1 MQKTLSLLFLSM
13 FLSCLA
19 NAELVDR
26 VVAVVNDE
34 TVLQSDLQKF
44 SQNLSKQG
52 SVDEML
58 LMGETQNSLK
68 SSTKGQLDY
77 LINERILDSEIKR
90 QNLSVTVERVEQ
102 EIRDIAKRN
111 GVSRNEMLAMVKKQG
126 MSAAE
131 YQDFIKTRI
140 ERQSLVEAEITSKIR
155 VSDEDVMA
163 YYARKF
169 PGAST
174 GAYEYT
180 LAHIF
185 FNPKKGG
192 AEAAKERAL
201 KVVRKL
207 KAGENFDTLAEQ
219 NSEDSNFTTGGTLGT
234 FKSGEF
240 SAEMENAVKDLDVG
254 QTSTVAASRSG
265 YHILKVLGKKVISD
279 PRFDQEKE
287 KIRSVLFEQAFSRH
301 LKNWVAQKR
310 EDSFIRI
317 NN

>member
-1 MQKTLSLLFLSM
+1 MFKRFSLLCFVCSLS
-13 FLSCLA
+13 FVA
-19 NAELVDR
+19 QAQLVDR

-34 TVLQSDLQKF
+34 TVLQSDLNRL
-44 SQNLSKQG
+44 SQTLAKPG
-52 SVDEML
+52 SADDML
-58 LMGETQNSLK
+58 LNGETQASLK
-68 SSTKGQLDY
+68 NNPKGQLDY
-77 LINERILDSEIKR
+77 LINERLFDSEIKR

-126 MSAAE
+126 MSASE

-140 ERQSLVEAEITSKIR
+140 ERQSLVETEITSKIR

-163 YYARKF
+163 YYARKY

-192 AEAAKERAL
+192 AQAAKERAQ
-201 KVVRKL
+201 KVASKL
-207 KAGENFDTLAEQ
+207 KAGENFETLAEQ
-219 NSEDSNFTTGGTLGT
+219 NSEDTNFTSGGLLGT

-240 SAEMENAVKDLDVG
+240 SSEMESAVKDLDVG
-254 QTSTVAASRSG
+254 QTSGVAMSRSG
-265 YHILKVLGKKVISD
+265 FHVLKVLGKKVISD

-287 KIRSVLFEQAFSRH
+287 KIRGLLFEQAFSRH
-301 LKNWVAQKR
+301 LKNWLTQKR
-310 EDSFIRI
+310 QDSFIRI

>member
-68 SSTKGQLDY
+68 SSSKGQLDY

-192 AEAAKERAL
+192 VEAAKERAL

>member
-1 MQKTLSLLFLSM
+1 MRKILTFV
-13 FLSCLA
+13 LA
-19 NAELVDR
+19 ICAMSFAHAELVDR

-34 TVLQSDLQKF
+34 TVLQSDVQKF
-44 SQNLSKQG
+44 SQTLSRQG

-58 LMGETQNSLK
+58 LMGESQSSLRG
-68 SSTKGQLDY
+68 SSKAQLDY
-77 LINERILDSEIKR
+77 LINERLLDSEIKR

-111 GVSRNEMLAMVKKQG
+111 GVSRNEMINMIKKQG
-126 MSAAE
+126 MSASE

-163 YYARKF
+163 YYARKN

-192 AEAAKERAL
+192 SESAKDRAI
-201 KVVRKL
+201 KVLRKL
-207 KAGENFDTLAEQ
+207 KAGESFETLAEQ
-219 NSEDSNFTTGGTLGT
+219 NSEDTNFTTGGMLGT

-240 SAEMENAVKDLDVG
+240 STEMETAVKDLEVG
-254 QTSTVAASRSG
+254 QTSIVTPSRSG

-279 PRFDQEKE
+279 PKFDQEKE
-287 KIRSVLFEQAFSRH
+287 KIRAVLFEQAFARH